1 MRGYTLLEM
10 ILTLA
15 VLTTI
20 IMALAMRLSIIS
32 ERLAVRTEAA
42 AARLFLESSYGYALA
57 SQQTIRVQINP
68 NSMISYLVDG
78 TQLALH
84 PVRQGVALA
93 PASNHRTELALY
105 PTLSASPASL
115 SFSKGGASCS
125 LVVSLRG
132 RFRIT

>member
-20 IMALAMRLSIIS
+20 MVALAMRLSIVS
-32 ERLAVRTEAA
+32 ERLAVRQEASA
-42 AARLFLESSYGYALA
+42 GRLFLERCYGYAIA
-57 SQQTIRVQINP
+57 SQQTIRVKINP
-68 NSMISYLVDG
+68 SSMISYLVDG

-84 PVRQGVALA
+84 PVRQGVMLA
-93 PASNHRTELALY
+93 PASTHRSELALY
-105 PTLSASPASL
+105 PSLSASPASL

-125 LVVSLRG
+125 LIVSLRG